1 MERKKQLILISIG
14 VILYFLM
21 NIQRVA
27 VPGSVFDLLQ
37 EDLNVSAPYITA
49 LGASF
54 MYIYAIC
61 QLIIGIMVDKFSGN
75 RVIAYGSV
83 FFFLGSLMFP
93 LAHSLPMLYLSRVLV
108 GLGASSIYLS
118 LIKEIKSTF
127 SSANFGIMLS
137 IALLV
142 GYMGG
147 IFASAPFVMLAKNY
161 GWRDSL
167 LGIGIVTAIFSILFI
182 LIYAVSQKAEINKHI
197 KFNFEPFKKVFH
209 NKKNLNLYA
218 FAVLNYGMYY
228 VLQTVI
234 GMKFL
239 QDFCSITVEKASVY
253 LSVMAALYAVA
264 GSVLAYLS
272 KVFYTRKVV
281 FLRII
286 GCSTLLIFSVMA
298 LLLALDI
305 KATLF
310 IGILLFILSGTA
322 SLSPLLVPLLHETN
336 DKEISGTAVS
346 VMTSMFALC
355 VALLGNITGIL
366 MNVFP
371 AKVLENGAHI
381 YGNNSYLLIFGL
393 FIILALISLINV
405 LKLNDSPQTKRL
417 ISMKHADI
425 HIHIGW

>member
-93 LAHSLPMLYLSRVLV
+93 LAHSLPMLYFSRVLV

-118 LIKEIKSTF
+118 LIKEIKNTF

-167 LGIGIVTAIFSILFI
+167 LGIGVVTAIFSILFI

-197 KFNFEPFKKVFH
+197 KFNFEPFKKVFN
-209 NKKNLNLYA
+209 NKMNLNLYA

-239 QDFCSITVEKASVY
+239 QDFCVISVEKAAVF

-286 GCSTLLIFSVMA
+286 GCSTLLIFSVIA
-298 LLLALDI
+298 ILLAFDI

-371 AKVLENGAHI
+371 AKVLENGVHI

-393 FIILALISLINV
+393 FIILAIISLINV
-405 LKLNDSPQTKRL
+405 LKLKDSEQTKRL